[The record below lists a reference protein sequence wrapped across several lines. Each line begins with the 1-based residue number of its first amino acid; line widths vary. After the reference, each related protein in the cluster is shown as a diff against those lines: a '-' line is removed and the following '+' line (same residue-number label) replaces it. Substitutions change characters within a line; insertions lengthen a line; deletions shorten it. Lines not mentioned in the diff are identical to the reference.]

1 MIKKEELVG
10 LDRFEYAPM
19 IREKTAQMLV
29 KLLKEYQP
37 KKVLEIGTFLGYS
50 AGLILETCQMATLV
64 TVEKDEQKVADARKN
79 LSQFGTRC
87 EVVCADAIDFLQ
99 QNNQGEKYDFVF
111 LDGAKGQYV
120 KYLPL
125 LKNLLSKGG
134 VLFVDDIM
142 YYGLVKSQ
150 EKIIHKHRSIVNNLR
165 KFLEMLENDQ
175 DFETQIY
182 EIEDGYSVSV
192 KK

>member
-1 MIKKEELVG
+1 M
-10 LDRFEYAPM
+10 
-19 IREKTAQMLV
+19 
-29 KLLKEYQP
+29 
-37 KKVLEIGTFLGYS
+37 
-50 AGLILETCQMATLV
+50 
-64 TVEKDEQKVADARKN
+64 
-79 LSQFGTRC
+79 
-87 EVVCADAIDFLQ
+87 
-99 QNNQGEKYDFVF
+99 
-111 LDGAKGQYV
+111 
-120 KYLPL
+120 
-125 LKNLLSKGG
+125 KNLLSKGG

-182 EIEDGYSVSV
+182 EIEDGYSVSI